1 MAACALDEA
10 LIQRPT
16 RRAIHPVRYHLR
28 GSPNA
33 EATPLLSSSLIALHK
48 KAPMILDAIRW
59 MDASIVN
66 PVATRLAG
74 SVANP
79 AVLSFLLWE
88 RLKTLTPQHARDL
101 MRLLST
107 AVANALG
114 VLRAERGKQLG
125 VSFKQLQKD
134 FLRAASSRSGR
145 EVVLNTVAT
154 MAKVAQALNTPETK
168 AATQQL
174 FQTLQSVVDF
184 FASYDGRRIIS
195 STGQCLTS
203 VTEVTASPE
212 ASIFLAELATNIL
225 HTLESEAKRQ
235 HSSSAKEKE
244 EVKEKKE
251 EEQDGREWEVDQE
264 LPRETEADHER
275 DHNDSYS
282 PASSMAETRRSFDTE
297 SMLSSAPGTPTMG
310 MFAPHAPAHGPM
322 SSSSPMLPRSRHQ
335 ALISPLAEKSKS
347 YRSARIEKEVLLKLG
362 VDPSLLSEIQ
372 RVLDVVTADEE
383 EKELAELQRRREEAE
398 IFSSLVVPESA
409 DAGITHAFGNDEDEE
424 KTDDV
429 THGNEGVSDPTSEL
443 LPEWHEEPLRE
454 ALRHR
459 HAHAEAS
466 MKERDSAHR
475 QVRKMAAVLARR
487 NIEHGDL
494 QPGDIVACRIIAR
507 MIVYGAG
514 LSLLLS
520 GYLLSRKLFG

>member
-1 MAACALDEA
+1 
-10 LIQRPT
+10 
-16 RRAIHPVRYHLR
+16 
-28 GSPNA
+28 
-33 EATPLLSSSLIALHK
+33 
-48 KAPMILDAIRW
+48 MILDAIRW

-79 AVLSFLLWE
+79 AVLSFLLWD

-114 VLRAERGKQLG
+114 VLSAERGKQLG
-125 VSFKQLQKD
+125 VSSKQLQKD

-235 HSSSAKEKE
+235 HSSSAKEEE

-251 EEQDGREWEVDQE
+251 EEQDGREREVDQE

-297 SMLSSAPGTPTMG
+297 SMPSSAPGTPTIG
-310 MFAPHAPAHGPM
+310 MFTPHEPAHGPM
-322 SSSSPMLPRSRHQ
+322 SSSSSMLPGSRHQ
-335 ALISPLAEKSKS
+335 ALRSPPAEKSKS

-362 VDPSLLSEIQ
+362 
-372 RVLDVVTADEE
+372 
-383 EKELAELQRRREEAE
+383 RRREEAE

-409 DAGITHAFGNDEDEE
+409 DADITHAFGNDEDEE

-454 ALRHR
+454 ALRRR

-475 QVRKMAAVLARR
+475 QAREMAAVLARR

-494 QPGDIVACRIIAR
+494 QPGDIVAYRIIAR
-507 MIVYGAG
+507 MIVCGAG

>member
-1 MAACALDEA
+1 
-10 LIQRPT
+10 
-16 RRAIHPVRYHLR
+16 
-28 GSPNA
+28 
-33 EATPLLSSSLIALHK
+33 
-48 KAPMILDAIRW
+48 MILDAIRW

-107 AVANALG
+107 AVANALD

-125 VSFKQLQKD
+125 VSSKQLQKD

-145 EVVLNTVAT
+145 EVVLNSVAT

-235 HSSSAKEKE
+235 HSSSAKEEE

-251 EEQDGREWEVDQE
+251 EEQDGREREVDQE

-282 PASSMAETRRSFDTE
+282 PAFSMAETRRSFDTE
-297 SMLSSAPGTPTMG
+297 SMLSSAPETPTMG

-322 SSSSPMLPRSRHQ
+322 SSSSPMLPGSRHQ

-372 RVLDVVTADEE
+372 RVLDVITADEE
-383 EKELAELQRRREEAE
+383 KKELAELQRRREEAE
-398 IFSSLVVPESA
+398 IFSSL
-409 DAGITHAFGNDEDEE
+409 DEE

-454 ALRHR
+454 ALRRR

-466 MKERDSAHR
+466 TEERDSAHR
-475 QVRKMAAVLARR
+475 QACEMAAVLARR